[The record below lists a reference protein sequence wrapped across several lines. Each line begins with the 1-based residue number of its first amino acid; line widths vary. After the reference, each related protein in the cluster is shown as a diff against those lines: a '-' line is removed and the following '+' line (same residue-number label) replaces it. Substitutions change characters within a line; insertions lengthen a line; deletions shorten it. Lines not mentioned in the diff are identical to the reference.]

1 MSEELFD
8 QLVSLIEYC
17 TRMAA
22 SSLIVGI
29 VCIIGIFITL
39 LCLVVIDRKINYMRK
54 ALNIAPE
61 DSPKS
66 AFCLFKKTSKDAAAK
81 ADNVIDQKLSH
92 K

>member
-17 TRMAA
+17 NRMAA

-54 ALNIAPE
+54 ALNIAPDDAPKFSFKGLKKTKE
-61 DSPKS
+61 EKS
-66 AFCLFKKTSKDAAAK
+66 A
-81 ADNVIDQKLSH
+81 
-92 K
+92 

>member
-1 MSEELFD
+1 MSEELYD

-17 TRMAA
+17 TRMSA

-61 DSPKS
+61 DSSKAS
-66 AFCLFKKTSKDAAAK
+66 FCLFKKTPKDADTK
-81 ADNVIDQKLSH
+81 ADKTEKGDVK
-92 K
+92 

>member
-1 MSEELFD
+1 
-8 QLVSLIEYC
+8 
-17 TRMAA
+17 MAA
-22 SSLIVGI
+22 SSLIIGI

-61 DSPKS
+61 DSSKTS
-66 AFCLFKKTSKDAAAK
+66 FCLFKKTSKDAAAK
-81 ADNVIDQKLSH
+81 ADNAIDQKLSH